1 MNTEPVI
8 RLIRLTLTRRQ
19 RDRVGDMAAAISF
32 FAIFSIFPLLLV
44 VFSIVGFIVDPQHLT
59 IERLQIDLIVSPEI
73 AGLIVQTLTH
83 FSETRVGAGLLGS
96 GTLLLSATG
105 LLSTLARFFN
115 QIWDVSIPNR
125 KAGIKT
131 TVVSIIVDRL
141 TSFALLL
148 GIAALIL
155 AAALGNLALSLLA
168 AYTEWQPLNSRLI
181 PVFQIALAVALLTV
195 GFSLLYKVLPNYLPS
210 WRDVWPAALSAAI
223 AFIALQ
229 SLVGL
234 IFAQIDF
241 SSFGVLGSAMTLLL
255 WIFLSFQIFLIGG
268 ELSYTWSHVFG
279 SRKGV
284 AAMPMTKAPHSGSD
298 ANEHDRPTD

>member
-1 MNTEPVI
+1 M
-8 RLIRLTLTRRQ
+8 
-19 RDRVGDMAAAISF
+19 
-32 FAIFSIFPLLLV
+32 
-44 VFSIVGFIVDPQHLT
+44 
-59 IERLQIDLIVSPEI
+59 
-73 AGLIVQTLTH
+73 
-83 FSETRVGAGLLGS
+83 
-96 GTLLLSATG
+96 
-105 LLSTLARFFN
+105 
-115 QIWDVSIPNR
+115 
-125 KAGIKT
+125 
-131 TVVSIIVDRL
+131 
-141 TSFALLL
+141 
-148 GIAALIL
+148 
-155 AAALGNLALSLLA
+155 
-168 AYTEWQPLNSRLI
+168 
-181 PVFQIALAVALLTV
+181 
-195 GFSLLYKVLPNYLPS
+195 
-210 WRDVWPAALSAAI
+210 WPAALSAAI